1 MNNLIK
7 RIEIQSRKEIAKFKR
22 ELKDEKTIEGILS
35 KWHYKN
41 LLTPTTLKKQWESLK
56 ELKDYLIKRKLKS
69 EQKELDK
76 KKTKVSNILNSS
88 KSVES
93 ITIGIEWKRSSTWG
107 HNPTATATIDFD
119 DYTRECFSSGSIG
132 GCGYDKES
140 TAIAK
145 ALNQCNEL
153 MKKMY
158 SVKNKKCNTKKHNS
172 EVFGY
177 GSGYGILP
185 PFEGG
190 VGTSCYYAIF
200 KKLKMKFQ
208 RVSGGK
214 SFDVYEAKLN

>member
-1 MNNLIK
+1 MNNIIK
-7 RIEIQSRKEIAKFKR
+7 RIEIQSRKELAKFKR
-22 ELKDEKTIEGILS
+22 ELKEEKTIEGILS
-35 KWHYKN
+35 KWHYRN
-41 LLTPTTLKKQWESLK
+41 RLTKTTLKKQWISLK
-56 ELKDYLIKRKLKS
+56 ELKDYLMTRELKMK
-69 EQKELDK
+69 QKELEK
-76 KKTKVSNILNSS
+76 QKTKVSNILNSG

-107 HNPTATATIDFD
+107 HNPTATVTINFD
-119 DYTRECFSSGSIG
+119 NYTREEFSSGSIG

-158 SVKNKKCNTKKHNS
+158 LVKNKKCNTKKDNRQ
-172 EVFGY
+172 VFGY

-185 PFEGG
+185 YFEGG
-190 VGTSCYYAIF
+190 VGTSCYYEIF
-200 KKLKMKFQ
+200 KKLKMKFK

-214 SFDVYEAKLN
+214 SFDVYEAK